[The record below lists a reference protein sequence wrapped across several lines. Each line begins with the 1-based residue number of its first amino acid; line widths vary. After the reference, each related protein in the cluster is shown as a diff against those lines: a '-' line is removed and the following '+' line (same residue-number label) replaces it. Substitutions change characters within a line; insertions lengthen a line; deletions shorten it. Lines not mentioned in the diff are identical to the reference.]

1 MTGLSPPPRS
11 SADIYARQS
20 SRIPYPPFLSP
31 NVAPAMAS
39 PVSVSSRNSAL
50 VHRGFYDLL
59 SLVPSTPGVGVGN
72 RNGGSRFW
80 GGQAAEERDFI
91 AGPRYEDYPQTPASP
106 VSPVSPTRSKAP
118 PAPTRSYGLD
128 WAYNYYSGSPP
139 ASPPISPPRAAPRY
153 DEPPVSPR
161 GKRRVSKDMVS
172 KPTGFV

>member
-11 SADIYARQS
+11 SADIYARRS

-39 PVSVSSRNSAL
+39 PVTASSQRNSAL
-50 VHRGFYDLL
+50 MHGGFYDLL

-72 RNGGSRFW
+72 RNGGSRF
-80 GGQAAEERDFI
+80 GGGRDAEQRDFI

-106 VSPVSPTRSKAP
+106 VSPSRPKAP

-139 ASPPISPPRAAPRY
+139 ASPPISPPRATRRY
-153 DEPPVSPR
+153 EEPPVSPR
-161 GKRRVSKDMVS
+161 GKRRISKDMVS
-172 KPTGFV
+172 RPMGFV

>member
-20 SRIPYPPFLSP
+20 SRILYPPFLTP
-31 NVAPAMAS
+31 NIAPAMAS
-39 PVSVSSRNSAL
+39 PVSVSSQRNSAL

-72 RNGGSRFW
+72 RTGGSRFW
-80 GGQAAEERDFI
+80 NSPPAEGRDFV

-106 VSPVSPTRSKAP
+106 TRPRAP
-118 PAPTRSYGLD
+118 PTPTKSYGLE
-128 WAYNYYSGSPP
+128 WAYNYYTGSPP
-139 ASPPISPPRAAPRY
+139 ASPPISPIRNVPRF
-153 DEPPVSPR
+153 DSPPVSPR
-161 GKRRVSKDMVS
+161 GKRRISKDMVS